1 MGLDIYFFKKK
12 EIGYFRKVNFLVKY
26 FANNHHM
33 DVDDQIPVYV
43 EKDAVIDLL
52 DRCNKVLENHELAE
66 ELLPTMSGFFFGNT
80 KYDEYYF
87 ENVERVRDYIKDK
100 LLPMFDSLEENEFI
114 EFDIWY

>member
-1 MGLDIYFFKKK
+1 
-12 EIGYFRKVNFLVKY
+12 
-26 FANNHHM
+26 M

-43 EKDAVIDLL
+43 KKDAVIDLL

-66 ELLPTMSGFFFGNT
+66 ELLPTMSGFFFGDT
-80 KYDEYYF
+80 EYDKYYF
-87 ENVERVRDYIKDK
+87 ENVEQVRDYIKDE